1 MCGSVRHGRSRR
13 DAEAGPQEAQ
23 EVAEACSGGLLK
35 VFFLMKLF
43 AYICICIYIYMYISI
58 YVIICTCI
66 RMYMYMYVYMYMSIC
81 LSVYLSV
88 YIHTHIYICI
98 YIYIHIVCTSY
109 IVSCEFEWLRKLLR
123 PYAASC
129 VTRFIARTAT
139 VSIKVYRAFG
149 VIRHRAFRFPSGS
162 APLGFRAA
170 LKERR
175 MHWAD
180 SVQDG

>member
-1 MCGSVRHGRSRR
+1 
-13 DAEAGPQEAQ
+13 
-23 EVAEACSGGLLK
+23 
-35 VFFLMKLF
+35 
-43 AYICICIYIYMYISI
+43 
-58 YVIICTCI
+58 
-66 RMYMYMYVYMYMSIC
+66 MYMYTYVYVHVHVYVYVYPSIC
-81 LSVYLSV
+81 LSV
-88 YIHTHIYICI
+88 CI
-98 YIYIHIVCTSY
+98 YTYIYAYLYIHIVCTSY
-109 IVSCEFEWLRKLLR
+109 IVSYEFEWLRKLLR